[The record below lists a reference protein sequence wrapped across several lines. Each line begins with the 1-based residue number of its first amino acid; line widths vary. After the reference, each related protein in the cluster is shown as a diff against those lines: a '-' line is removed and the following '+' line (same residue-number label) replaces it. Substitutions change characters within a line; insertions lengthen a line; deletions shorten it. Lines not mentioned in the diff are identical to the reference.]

1 MISPFIESATLA
13 APTDFEI
20 LADKALRDEILS
32 RDEARSVLCAP
43 DSQLDALLVA
53 ARRVRE
59 AHFGRRV
66 KLCLLLNAQSGICPE
81 DCGYCSQSKV
91 STAPVQKYKLL
102 PHERIVERAN
112 MAVEAGATRFCMAVA
127 ARGASEKDVAH
138 LSAAIREIKANPA
151 TAHLEICTSLGLINA
166 QKCRDLKDAGVDY
179 INHNLN
185 TSENHYPAICS
196 THTYGERI
204 ETLQNVKASGLH
216 TCAGGIV
223 GLGESLEDLLDMG
236 FALREL
242 EIESIPINILL
253 RISGVPLQNV
263 APVGASH
270 ALKTMCLM
278 RFLNPRAEVR
288 AAAGRERLGD
298 DQKKVLWPANSL
310 FVDGYLTT
318 EGEHHSDVKRWIE
331 AAGFEIEKTGE

>member
-1 MISPFIESATLA
+1 MVEQLSEDLA
-13 APTDFEI
+13 VDFEF
-20 LADKALRDEILS
+20 LADKALRDEVLS

-43 DSQLDALLVA
+43 DSQLDELLDA

-91 STAPVQKYKLL
+91 SSAPVQKYKLL
-102 PHERIVERAN
+102 PHELIVERAHC
-112 MAVEAGATRFCMAVA
+112 AVEAGATRFCMAVA

-138 LSAAIREIKANPA
+138 LSAAIREIKADPN

-166 QKCRDLKDAGVDY
+166 QKCRDLKEAGVDY
-179 INHNLN
+179 VNHNLN
-185 TSENHYPAICS
+185 TSENHYPSICS
-196 THTYGERI
+196 THTYAQRI
-204 ETLQNVKASGLH
+204 ETLQNVKGAELH

-223 GLGESLEDLLDMG
+223 GLGETLDDLLDMA

-253 RISGVPLQNV
+253 RISGVPLQNA
-263 APVGASH
+263 APVGTSH

-288 AAAGRERLGD
+288 AAAGREKLGES
-298 DQKKVLWPANSL
+298 QQKVLWPANSL

-318 EGEHHSDVKRWIE
+318 EGEHHTDVKRWIE
-331 AAGFEIEKTGE
+331 AAGFEIEVPRD